1 MDVIKMS
8 DVDKCRKK
16 EGIGCGAA
24 HFRFLLQGLDLVVFF
39 MVG

>member
-16 EGIGCGAA
+16 KELGVALHIP
-24 HFRFLLQGLDLVVFF
+24 DSFF
-39 MVG
+39 KD